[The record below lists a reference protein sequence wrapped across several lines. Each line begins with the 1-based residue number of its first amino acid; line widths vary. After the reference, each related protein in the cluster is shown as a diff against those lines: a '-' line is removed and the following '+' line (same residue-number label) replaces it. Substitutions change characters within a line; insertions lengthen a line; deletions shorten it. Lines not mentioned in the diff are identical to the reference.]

1 MKTKLTSMKS
11 KIILTILLSIIGIGV
26 SILTI
31 RGNEDIPI
39 QNRETGTFT
48 DTRDGKI
55 YKTIKIGE
63 QWIMAEN
70 LAYKPE
76 IGNYWAYNNDTA
88 NITKYGYLYD
98 WKTAK
103 KIAPQGWHLP
113 TEADWKALRA
123 SLGGKKDVVKIL
135 GGTMEK
141 IYKQM
146 VIGGCGFNALMTG
159 VRTGSGKFIYLGERT
174 DFWSSSPSKNGQ
186 CFYMLDAKIDGKPRG
201 VLDSKEGTAILANQ
215 QDNATW
221 GKSVRLF
228 KNK

>member
-1 MKTKLTSMKS
+1 MKMKKKLALALL
-11 KIILTILLSIIGIGV
+11 LTIIVYSVLALSISWDTKITPLKTEIG
-26 SILTI
+26 S
-31 RGNEDIPI
+31 
-39 QNRETGTFT
+39 FT

-76 IGNYWAYNNDTA
+76 NGNYWAYNNDTA
-88 NITKYGYLYD
+88 NIAKYGYLYD
-98 WKTAK
+98 WETAK

-113 TEADWKALRA
+113 TESDWKTLRA
-123 SLGGKKDVVKIL
+123 SLGGKRDIYKYL
-135 GGTMEK
+135 GGTME
-141 IYKQM
+141 IVYKQM
-146 VIGGCGFNALMTG
+146 VVGGCGFNAIMAG

-174 DFWSSSPSKNGQ
+174 DFWSSSPSNDGQ
-186 CFYMLDAKIDGKPRG
+186 YFYKLDAKIEGKPRG
-201 VLDSKEGTAILANQ
+201 ILDSKEGTAALADQ

-228 KNK
+228 KD